1 MCRAFPGADYYGSSA
16 TPRQQQRTVRLP
28 RTPKGSAGTAGTFPT
43 FTTDQSAGSAP
54 SSTPEVS
61 VALYRNTQRDPT
73 HPNIRIGE
81 TVLNREQDRVPQ
93 QPITASFGADAVSRG
108 F

>member
-16 TPRQQQRTVRLP
+16 TPRRQQRTVRLP
-28 RTPKGSAGTAGTFPT
+28 QTPKSLAGTAGTFPT

-61 VALYRNTQRDPT
+61 IALYRNTQRDPT
-73 HPNIRIGE
+73 HPNLRIGE
-81 TVLNREQDRVPQ
+81 TVLNRDQDRVPQ
-93 QPITASFGADAVSRG
+93 QPIPASFGAVAVSRG

>member
-1 MCRAFPGADYYGSSA
+1 MCRAFPGSDYYGPSA
-16 TPRQQQRTVRLP
+16 TPRRQQRTVRLP
-28 RTPKGSAGTAGTFPT
+28 QTPKSLAGTAGTLPT

-73 HPNIRIGE
+73 QPKLSG
-81 TVLNREQDRVPQ
+81 TALNRDQDRVPQ

>member
-1 MCRAFPGADYYGSSA
+1 MCRAFPGSDYYGSSA
-16 TPRQQQRTVRLP
+16 TPPRQQRTVRLP
-28 RTPKGSAGTAGTFPT
+28 PPNNGLAGTAGTFPT

-73 HPNIRIGE
+73 HPKMDG
-81 TVLNREQDRVPQ
+81 TVLNRDQDRVPQ

>member
-1 MCRAFPGADYYGSSA
+1 MYRAFPGSDYYGSSA
-16 TPRQQQRTVRLP
+16 TPRRQQRTVRLP
-28 RTPKGSAGTAGTFPT
+28 RNPRGSAGTAGKFPT

-73 HPNIRIGE
+73 HPTVDE
-81 TVLNREQDRVPQ
+81 TVLNRDQDRVPQ
-93 QPITASFGADAVSRG
+93 QPTTASFRADAVSRG

>member
-1 MCRAFPGADYYGSSA
+1 MARDCHDYYGSSA
-16 TPRQQQRTVRLP
+16 TPRWQQRTVRLP
-28 RTPKGSAGTAGTFPT
+28 EPNNGSAGTPGTFPT

-61 VALYRNTQRDPT
+61 VALYRNTQRDPI
-73 HPNIRIGE
+73 HPNIRIDG
-81 TVLNREQDRVPQ
+81 TVLNRDQDRVPQ

>member
-1 MCRAFPGADYYGSSA
+1 MRVTTLCATSEENVSRESPAHAANQRAPSPP
-16 TPRQQQRTVRLP
+16 TRPETR
-28 RTPKGSAGTAGTFPT
+28 TFPT
-43 FTTDQSAGSAP
+43 FTTDQSAGSGP

-61 VALYRNTQRDPT
+61 VALYRNTQRDRT

-93 QPITASFGADAVSRG
+93 QPITASFGADPVSRG